1 MRRVVIGLIG
11 ASMLVAASM
20 GSALAKEGDV
30 EAILTPLEPPH
41 AGQPTTFSARLTRP
55 DGTPVAGET
64 VTFVLA
70 RVADTKVVRVG
81 ATEQPG
87 GWYVASITLPSSG
100 SWVISV
106 RALDQGGMGRTFP
119 LGSLHVQPA
128 LPTATHSTT
137 TSTLMVP
144 AWALALTLILGAALA
159 LGGSLG
165 IGMIRRRR
173 LTPDQR
179 QSVPAPAEPSP
190 QGVGVTGATERTQA

>member
-30 EAILTPLEPPH
+30 EATLTPLEPPH
-41 AGQPTTFSARLTRP
+41 AGQPTTFSVRLTRP
-55 DGTPVAGET
+55 DGTPVPGET
-64 VTFVLA
+64 VTFVVA

-87 GWYVASITLPSSG
+87 GWYVASTTLPSSG
-100 SWVISV
+100 SWVISI

-128 LPTATHSTT
+128 VPAAANSPT

-144 AWALALTLILGAALA
+144 VWALALTLILGAALA

-173 LTPDQR
+173 LTPAQ
-179 QSVPAPAEPSP
+179 QPWAEAARSSE
-190 QGVGVTGATERTQA
+190 GVGVAGAAERTQA